1 MLIHPPVV
9 LAGFASFA
17 IPFSFAA
24 AALLAGRADAAWI
37 THTRRFAL
45 LAWSLQ
51 TSGLLLGMWWA
62 YHVLGWGGYWGWDP
76 VENVALMPWLAT
88 TAYLH
93 SSQVQERRGRLKYW
107 NFGLVM
113 VAFLLVIFGTFIV
126 RSGIVPSVHTFAIS
140 AIGPWFLGF
149 LFVCIAF
156 SAALL
161 TIRSTTLGPA
171 RNETVPAVSRE
182 GAFVLQNLLLIGVVA
197 VVMWG
202 TILPLVSGM
211 LGSQRVVGAPYYE
224 RAAGPL
230 LIALLALM
238 AVGPLLP
245 WRHAGRPMV
254 RALRLPAAAGAAV
267 LVALLVAGVRSMPAL
282 LTIPL
287 AVMAGGVS
295 FTEYGRALLRQPHT
309 WARLRQVAVNKRRRY
324 GAYLAHLGLVVVV
337 IGIAASHFWQ
347 VEKDVTLRPG
357 DEVSVAGYTL
367 TYEGSHQRQLTDHTE
382 FFAAMTFGD
391 STLEPSRATYAG
403 LGGQALTHVAITTTP
418 VADLYVVLAGTN
430 DDGSASFRV
439 FINPLVTWIWAGGA
453 IIILGVVLGNLRQ
466 RSPAAELVRGRS
478 PAAVPIS

>member
-1 MLIHPPVV
+1 
-9 LAGFASFA
+9 
-17 IPFSFAA
+17 
-24 AALLAGRADAAWI
+24 
-37 THTRRFAL
+37 
-45 LAWSLQ
+45 
-51 TSGLLLGMWWA
+51 
-62 YHVLGWGGYWGWDP
+62 
-76 VENVALMPWLAT
+76 
-88 TAYLH
+88 
-93 SSQVQERRGRLKYW
+93 
-107 NFGLVM
+107 
-113 VAFLLVIFGTFIV
+113 
-126 RSGIVPSVHTFAIS
+126 
-140 AIGPWFLGF
+140 
-149 LFVCIAF
+149 
-156 SAALL
+156 
-161 TIRSTTLGPA
+161 
-171 RNETVPAVSRE
+171 
-182 GAFVLQNLLLIGVVA
+182 
-197 VVMWG
+197 
-202 TILPLVSGM
+202 
-211 LGSQRVVGAPYYE
+211 
-224 RAAGPL
+224 
-230 LIALLALM
+230 
-238 AVGPLLP
+238 
-245 WRHAGRPMV
+245 
-254 RALRLPAAAGAAV
+254 
-267 LVALLVAGVRSMPAL
+267 MPAL

-357 DEVSVAGYTL
+357 DKVSVAGYTL